1 MKTIFCDIDG
11 TLCVHHED
19 IIKQH
24 RDELTL
30 LPETLDVLKEWERS
44 GHRLILVTGRKE
56 SHRKQLEKQLRN
68 AGIFWDKLIMGLSNG
83 PRVIVNDVIEGG
95 EDRALGYNVKRNIC
109 EYWILIINY
118 MFCNRYD
125 HDRHR
130 TCDRI

>member
-44 GHRLILVTGRKE
+44 GH
-56 SHRKQLEKQLRN
+56 
-68 AGIFWDKLIMGLSNG
+68 
-83 PRVIVNDVIEGG
+83 
-95 EDRALGYNVKRNIC
+95 
-109 EYWILIINY
+109 
-118 MFCNRYD
+118 
-125 HDRHR
+125 
-130 TCDRI
+130 

>member
-19 IIKQH
+19 IIRQH
-24 RDELTL
+24 REELSL

-83 PRVIVNDVIEGG
+83 PRVIVNDVKEGG
-95 EDRALGYNVKRNIC
+95 EDRALGFNIKRNMGIKELRNLC
-109 EYWILIINY
+109 LLDHTDINLGGII
-118 MFCNRYD
+118 
-125 HDRHR
+125 
-130 TCDRI
+130 

>member
-30 LPETLDVLKEWERS
+30 LPETLEVLSEWEKK
-44 GHRLILVTGRKE
+44 GHRLILVTGRQE
-56 SHRKQLEKQLRN
+56 SHRGQLERQLRT

-83 PRVIVNDVIEGG
+83 PRVIVNDVKEGG
-95 EDRALGYNVKRNIC
+95 EDRALGYNVKRNMGIK
-109 EYWILIINY
+109 ELRNL
-118 MFCNRYD
+118 
-125 HDRHR
+125 
-130 TCDRI
+130 

>member
-30 LPETLDVLKEWERS
+30 LPQTLVVLKEWERS

-56 SHRKQLEKQLRN
+56 SHRGQLERQLRN

-83 PRVIVNDVIEGG
+83 PRVVVNDVKEGG
-95 EDRALGYNVKRNIC
+95 EDRALGYNVKRNMGIK
-109 EYWILIINY
+109 ELRNL
-118 MFCNRYD
+118 
-125 HDRHR
+125 
-130 TCDRI
+130 